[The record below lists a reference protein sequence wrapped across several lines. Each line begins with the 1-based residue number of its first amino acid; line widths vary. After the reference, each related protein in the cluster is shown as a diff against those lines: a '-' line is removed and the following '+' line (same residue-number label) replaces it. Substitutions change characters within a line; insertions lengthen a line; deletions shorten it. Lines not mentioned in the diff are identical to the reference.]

1 MQKLTGR
8 QRELLCSLAPEIR
21 HGNLEAISFSRVG
34 DHVLGVFEMQKW
46 NPGYRTD
53 WQKCWQQALWSDVL
67 ALVTIGYLMPTPG
80 ENIYRLNSS
89 RILSMCQ

>member
-1 MQKLTGR
+1 MQKLTER
-8 QRELLCSLAPEIR
+8 QRELLCSLVPEIR
-21 HGNLEAISFSRVG
+21 HGNLEVISFSRVD

-67 ALVTIGYLMPTPG
+67 ALVTIGYLMPMPG
-80 ENIYRLNSS
+80 ETSYRLNSS
-89 RILSMCQ
+89 RILGVCQ